1 MVLASCGE
9 RHMVNLVVVFLF
21 FLCSCLFIE
30 DPNDANFEILIKL
43 VIKNFYL
50 SLCREEISD
59 NSWICRQ

>member
-1 MVLASCGE
+1 
-9 RHMVNLVVVFLF
+9 MVNLVVVFLF

-43 VIKNFYL
+43 VIKHFYR

-59 NSWICRQ
+59 NS